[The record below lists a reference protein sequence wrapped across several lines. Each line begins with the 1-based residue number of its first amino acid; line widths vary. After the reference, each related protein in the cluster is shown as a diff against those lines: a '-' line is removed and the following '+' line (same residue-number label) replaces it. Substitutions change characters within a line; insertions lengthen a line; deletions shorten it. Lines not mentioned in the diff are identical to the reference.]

1 MLTYGV
7 LTGLDRMALPVLF
20 KEISTDLHLSTVSLG
35 AIWGMDPLAGIFVGL
50 PGGLLVDRFGV
61 KRTLT
66 VISILGGI
74 FCAVRGLSTNFLT
87 MAASMFLFGAMAAM
101 LPSIVPKAAAVWFD
115 RRQMGLTNGLINVS
129 GSVGSIAATMTSAT
143 ILSPSLGGWR
153 NVLFVLGAPM
163 IVIGLLWLFTA
174 REPDKNERQTVS
186 TRRVPFREAI
196 SRVTHSK
203 EVWILALISMLL
215 WGANTG
221 FGGYFPLYL
230 RNIGWT
236 TTEADSAFTA
246 YNGAFLAGAIPMV
259 LLANRLR
266 AYKGMLFFSLAVTM
280 VMFALVPLVSGASV
294 WVLIIAGNFL
304 RSSTFAVTNILIFDI
319 AGIGNAY
326 GGTAMGMASSIGM
339 IGGFFAPPVGNSLDA
354 PWPGSAFFLLVGNGS
369 PGFALISFFE
379 KAEGNQRGYKR
390 TRQLKD
396 TRVNLQQRYDAFS
409 ARLKSGGMYMAKEVV
424 KKVDNEVKKIETD
437 VDSGLKKLGQD
448 VGAGLK
454 KLGEDADTE
463 LKKLAKDADTE
474 IKKLSKQAD
483 KELKKLTK

>member
-1 MLTYGV
+1 MLTFGV
-7 LTGLDRMALPVLF
+7 LTGLDRMCLPVLF
-20 KEISTDLHLSTVSLG
+20 KEISTDLNLSTVSLG

-74 FCAVRGLSTNFLT
+74 FCALRGFSTNFLT

-101 LPSIVPKAAAVWFD
+101 LPSIVPKAAAVWFE
-115 RRQMGLTNGLINVS
+115 RRQMGLTNALINVS
-129 GSVGSIAATMTSAT
+129 GSIGSIAATMTSAT

-174 REPDKNERQTVS
+174 REPDKNERQTIS
-186 TRRVPFREAI
+186 TSHVPFREAI

-259 LLANRLR
+259 LLANRLK
-266 AYKGMLFFSLAVTM
+266 AYKGMLFFSLVITM
-280 VMFALVPLVSGASV
+280 VIFALLPLVNSAGV

-319 AGIGNAY
+319 AGIGNTY

-339 IGGFFAPPVGNSLDA
+339 IGGFFAPPVGNSLEGFG
-354 PWPGSAFFLLVGNGS
+354 PGVPFFFWSGMA
-369 PGFALISFFE
+369 ALALPLFLFLR
-379 KAEGNQRGYKR
+379 KP
-390 TRQLKD
+390 
-396 TRVNLQQRYDAFS
+396 
-409 ARLKSGGMYMAKEVV
+409 KET
-424 KKVDNEVKKIETD
+424 KEET
-437 VDSGLKKLGQD
+437 
-448 VGAGLK
+448 
-454 KLGEDADTE
+454 
-463 LKKLAKDADTE
+463 
-474 IKKLSKQAD
+474 
-483 KELKKLTK
+483 KEAIN